1 MFDIRISMRNKQIL
15 QLMFFY
21 IEWWPMDKIAV
32 LDFGGQYAHLI
43 ANRIRRLGV
52 YSEILD
58 GAVDAK
64 KLVGFSGIILS
75 GGPAS
80 VNAPGSAKCDV
91 GIFEMSIPIL
101 AICYGHQLVAYTLG
115 GEVEKGKVREYGS
128 AVVHFEKREG
138 VFEDVEEDEK
148 VWMSH
153 FDQVVKMPDG
163 FTLIASTDDC
173 PIAAM
178 ADFKKNIFC
187 LQFHPEVTHTPCGM
201 KILESFVEAT
211 GAKREWSI
219 DSYIEDILKEIKEK
233 VGTRKVFLMISGGV
247 DSTVAYLLLEKAVGA
262 EKVYGLFVDTGFM
275 RMNERNEVEAALKA
289 VGVTNLH
296 VYDASKEYF
305 EALKGVYEPEKKR
318 QIIGDL
324 FLDIQAKVSNDLNL
338 NPEEW
343 MLGQGTIYPDT
354 IESGGT
360 KHADKI
366 KTHHNQVE
374 RIKKM
379 TEAGKVIEPL
389 MQLYKDEVR
398 QVGRKLGLVEK
409 MVARHPFPGPG
420 LAVRTLCAKGQD
432 YPAGVEEAEKRINE
446 FLAEKGMKGRI
457 LPIKSVGVQ
466 GDERTYKHPL
476 VVYGKPTDWD
486 SLSKL
491 STQLTNQFPEIN
503 RVVWGLFPD
512 HFDNFNVVD
521 SYLTEQRI
529 STIQKADK
537 LVMDYIIEIGADKE
551 IWQFPTVLVPVGIN
565 GGGESLVLRPVCS
578 EEAMTANFYQ
588 MDMGKLEELVKR
600 LHDVEGVTGV
610 FYDITNKPPGT
621 IEWE

>member
-1 MFDIRISMRNKQIL
+1 
-15 QLMFFY
+15 
-21 IEWWPMDKIAV
+21 MDKIAV

-58 GAVDAK
+58 GATETK

-80 VNAPGSAKCDV
+80 VSAPDSVKCDA
-91 GIFEMSIPIL
+91 GIFEMGIPIL
-101 AICYGHQLVAYTLG
+101 GICYGHQLTAYCLG

-128 AVVHFEKREG
+128 AVVHFEKKEG
-138 VFEDVEEDEK
+138 VFENVEDDED

-153 FDQVVKMPDG
+153 FDQVVKMPEG
-163 FTLIASTDDC
+163 FDLVASTDDC

-178 ADFKKNIFC
+178 ANLEKNIFC

-201 KILESFVEAT
+201 KILESFVELT

-219 DSYIEDILKEIKEK
+219 DSYIEDILKEIKSK
-233 VGTRKVFLMISGGV
+233 VGERKVFLMISGGV
-247 DSTVAYLLLEKAVGA
+247 DSTVAFLLLDKALG
-262 EKVYGLFVDTGFM
+262 EGRVYGLFVDTGFM
-275 RMNERNEVEAALKA
+275 RMNERVEVEAALKA

-296 VYDASKEYF
+296 VYDASREYF

-324 FLDIQAKVSNDLNL
+324 FLDIQGKVAADLNL

-374 RIKKM
+374 RIKKL
-379 TEAGKVIEPL
+379 TEEGKVIEPL
-389 MQLYKDEVR
+389 RQLYKDEVR
-398 QVGRKLGLVEK
+398 QVGVKMGLIEK
-409 MVARHPFPGPG
+409 MVWRHPFPGPG
-420 LAVRTLCAKGQD
+420 LAVRTLCAIGPD
-432 YPAGVEEAEKRINE
+432 YPEGVAEVERRVNE
-446 FLAEKGMKGRI
+446 VLTEKGLKGRV

-476 VVYGKPTDWD
+476 VVYGKPMEW
-486 SLSKL
+486 SNLSKL

-503 RVVWGLFPD
+503 RVVYGLSLDQFES
-512 HFDNFNVVD
+512 FTVAN
-521 SYLTEQRI
+521 SYLSRERI

-537 LVMDYIIEIGADKE
+537 VVMDYIIEAGIDRE
-551 IWQFPTVLVPVGIN
+551 IWQFPTVLIPVGLN
-565 GGGESLVLRPVCS
+565 GQGESLVLRPVCS

-588 MDMGKLEELVKR
+588 MEREKLEELVKR
-600 LHDVEGVTGV
+600 LKAVEGVTGI
-610 FYDITNKPPGT
+610 FFDITNKPPGT

>member
-1 MFDIRISMRNKQIL
+1 
-15 QLMFFY
+15 
-21 IEWWPMDKIAV
+21 MDKIAV

-58 GAVDAK
+58 GAVSAK
-64 KLVGFSGIILS
+64 KLEGFSGIILS

-80 VNAPGSAKCDV
+80 VIAPDSVRCDI
-91 GIFEMSIPIL
+91 GIFDMGIPIL

-153 FDQVVKMPDG
+153 FDQVTKMPEG

-201 KILESFVEAT
+201 KILESFVEVT

-219 DSYIEDILKEIKEK
+219 DNYIEDILKEIKAK

-247 DSTVAYLLLEKAVGA
+247 DSTVAFLLLDKALG
-262 EKVYGLFVDTGFM
+262 EGRVYGLFVDTGFM

-324 FLDIQAKVSNDLNL
+324 FLDIQGKVSNDLNL
-338 NPEEW
+338 NPDEW

-374 RIKKM
+374 RIKKL
-379 TEAGKVIEPL
+379 TEEGKVIEPL

-398 QVGRKLGLVEK
+398 QVGTKLGLVEK

-420 LAVRTLCAKGQD
+420 LAVRTLCAKGPD
-432 YPAGVEEAEKRINE
+432 YPAGVEEAEKKINE
-446 FLAEKGMKGRI
+446 FLAAAGLKGRI

-476 VVYGKPTDWD
+476 VVYGKPMEWAD
-486 SLSKL
+486 LSRL

-503 RVVWGLFPD
+503 RVVYGLFPD
-512 HFDNFNVVD
+512 HFETFTVAD
-521 SYLTEQRI
+521 SYLTKERNL
-529 STIQKADK
+529 TIQKADK
-537 LVMDYIIEIGADKE
+537 VVMDYIIEAKIDKE
-551 IWQFPTVLVPVGIN
+551 IWQFPTVLIPVGVN
-565 GGGESLVLRPVCS
+565 GPGESIVLRPVCS
-578 EEAMTANFYQ
+578 EEAMTANFYE
-588 MDMGKLEELVKR
+588 MEMNKLEELVKR
-600 LHDVEGVTGV
+600 LRDVESVTGI

>member
-1 MFDIRISMRNKQIL
+1 
-15 QLMFFY
+15 
-21 IEWWPMDKIAV
+21 MDKIAV

-64 KLVGFSGIILS
+64 KLVEFSGIILS

-80 VNAPGSAKCDV
+80 VMAPDSVKCDL
-91 GIFEMSIPIL
+91 GIFEMGIPIL
-101 AICYGHQLVAYTLG
+101 AICYGHQLVAYSLG
-115 GEVEKGKVREYGS
+115 GEVEKGQVREYGS

-138 VFEDVEEDEK
+138 VFEDVDEDEN

-153 FDQVVKMPDG
+153 FDQVARMPEG
-163 FTLIASTDDC
+163 FELIASTDDC

-178 ADFKKNIFC
+178 ANFKKNIFC

-201 KILESFVEAT
+201 KVLESFVEIT

-219 DSYIEDILKEIKEK
+219 DNYIEDILKEIKDK

-247 DSTVAYLLLEKAVGA
+247 DSTVAFLLLDKALG
-262 EKVYGLFVDTGFM
+262 EGRVYGLFVDTGFM

-324 FLDIQAKVSNDLNL
+324 FLDIQGKVAADLNL
-338 NPEEW
+338 NPDEW

-374 RIKKM
+374 RIKKL
-379 TEAGKVIEPL
+379 TEEGKVIEPL

-398 QVGRKLGLVEK
+398 QVGTKLGLIEK

-420 LAVRTLCAKGQD
+420 LAVRTLCAKGPD
-432 YPAGVEEAEKRINE
+432 YPAGTKEAEKKINE
-446 FLAEKGMKGRI
+446 FLAEKGLKGRI

-476 VVYGKPTDWD
+476 VVYGKPMEWAD
-486 SLSKL
+486 LSRL

-503 RVVWGLFPD
+503 RVVYGLSPD
-512 HFDNFNVVD
+512 HFETFTVTD
-521 SYLTEQRI
+521 SYLTKERNL
-529 STIQKADK
+529 TIQKADK
-537 LVMDYIIEIGADKE
+537 VVMDYIIEAKIDKD
-551 IWQFPTVLVPVGIN
+551 IWQFPTVLIPVGVN
-565 GGGESLVLRPVCS
+565 GPGESVVLRPVCS
-578 EEAMTANFYQ
+578 EEAMTANFYE
-588 MDMGKLEELVKR
+588 MEMAKLEELVKR
-600 LHDVEGVTGV
+600 LRDVESVTGI